1 MSETIGRLGGFGPL
15 FFKTTS
21 VPERV
26 TPQPASVEASS
37 EQSLARRLQKA
48 NIVLDMRDGLQGMP
62 GTYPDIEVLQ
72 DYLVGAEKAGIS
84 TVIAG
89 IYAGPGTVI
98 DMRTRE
104 LLEWMR
110 EHSSITPALASL
122 ARPDSIAWVQELHGI
137 HPNTEAYVFMSGE
150 DERMAIEGW
159 TEDRIRDNM
168 ASSTRTLVD
177 AGIPV
182 ISVWEQASQIQ
193 IEKLQQLVLLSAQ
206 SGASRIC
213 IPDTLSYLRPEDT
226 AFDLFRALRYFLN
239 THGMSHIELECH
251 AHNDHG
257 MANEVSIEAIKGG
270 ANAAHATFRGIG
282 ERAGN
287 ADVYVL
293 MKKINDELARNQM
306 STRWSPPDIAAA
318 NDRWIAQTGVNIR
331 GYGPTG
337 SNRFTTYAG
346 IHAAGIMK
354 PLSRYMAAMKEAG
367 TGNEETRED
376 ALRQAEVYYDQMH
389 RVYLPEQSTEI
400 DPESGIRIEHHPE
413 FGMNAF
419 SSDAS
424 VRMFY
429 WMYTGNP
436 PEMMAEDDVRRVLEI
451 IKVENRSLSD
461 DEMVQFFGVIR

>member
-1 MSETIGRLGGFGPL
+1 MSETIGRLGFGQF
-15 FFKTTS
+15 FFKTS
-21 VPERV
+21 PVRERV
-26 TPQPASVEASS
+26 APQPAAVEASS
-37 EQSLARRLQKA
+37 ELSLAKRLQKA

-62 GTYPDIEVLQ
+62 GTYPDISVLQ

-98 DMRTRE
+98 DRRTRD

-110 EHSSITPALASL
+110 DNSSITPALASL
-122 ARPDSIAWVQELHGI
+122 ARPDSVAWVQELHAI
-137 HPNTEAYVFMSGE
+137 HPETEAYVFMSGE

-159 TEDRIRDNM
+159 TEDRIRQNM
-168 ASSTRTLVD
+168 AASTRTLVD

-193 IEKLQQLVLLSAQ
+193 IEKLQELILLSAQ

-213 IPDTLSYLRPEDT
+213 IPDTLSYLRPEDSSRSS
-226 AFDLFRALRYFLN
+226 FDLFRALRFFLN

-257 MANEVSIEAIKGG
+257 LADDVSIEAIKGG
-270 ANAAHATFRGIG
+270 ASGAHATFRGIG

-293 MKKINDELARNQM
+293 MKKINDQLARYEL

-318 NDRWIAQTGVNIR
+318 NDRWIAQTGVDISA
-331 GYGPTG
+331 YGPTG

-354 PLSRYMAAMKEAG
+354 PLSRYMEAMRAG
-367 TGNEETRED
+367 RAD
-376 ALRQAEVYYDQMH
+376 QAEVYYDQMH
-389 RVYLPEQSTEI
+389 RVYLPEQSTEVNE
-400 DPESGIRIEHHPE
+400 ESGIRVEHHPE

-429 WMYTGNP
+429 WMNTGNP
-436 PEMMAEDDVRRVLEI
+436 PEMMAEEDVRRVLEI
-451 IKVENRSLSD
+451 IKVENRALSD
-461 DEMVQFFGVIR
+461 DEMVQFFGVLW